1 MHSENKQEI
10 VEVVT
15 KDPELLAEVIN
26 TDAAQTII
34 VQQAMSLHHGPLP
47 PAREMA
53 EYAKHIPNFGDRVMT
68 YAEQAKNERF
78 ELNKTSL
85 KQKSLGLWFGM
96 LSVVIVA
103 GFCFYLVS
111 QGHPGLAATVMI
123 SVLATIAGVFVIG
136 KKIEAPKSN
145 NTEEN
150 NN

>member
-1 MHSENKQEI
+1 M
-10 VEVVT
+10 
-15 KDPELLAEVIN
+15 
-26 TDAAQTII
+26 
-34 VQQAMSLHHGPLP
+34 
-47 PAREMA
+47 
-53 EYAKHIPNFGDRVMT
+53 PNR
-68 YAEQAKNERF
+68 QKNERF

>member
-53 EYAKHIPNFGDRVMT
+53 EYAKHIP
-68 YAEQAKNERF
+68 K
-78 ELNKTSL
+78 
-85 KQKSLGLWFGM
+85 LWRQSDD
-96 LSVVIVA
+96 L
-103 GFCFYLVS
+103 CR
-111 QGHPGLAATVMI
+111 T
-123 SVLATIAGVFVIG
+123 G
-136 KKIEAPKSN
+136 KK
-145 NTEEN
+145 
-150 NN
+150 